1 LITAAFEGLA
11 LGASL
16 IIAIGAQ
23 NAYVIRQGVKGEH
36 VFAVAMVCALVDIA
50 LISIGAAGVGTLIAQ
65 SPTLRT
71 GAAWGGA
78 VFLAVFGLMSVRA
91 AISAKPG
98 VWDKAE
104 QGANERG
111 TDTARLKAA
120 VLAAVAFSLLNPH
133 VYLDT
138 VIVLGGI
145 AAQYEVEERVY
156 FALGAMSAS
165 LIWFFGIGYGATRVA
180 PYFRTVRGARVLE
193 IIIATIM
200 FVLATS
206 LVMGELQG

>member
-1 LITAAFEGLA
+1 
-11 LGASL
+11 
-16 IIAIGAQ
+16 
-23 NAYVIRQGVKGEH
+23 
-36 VFAVAMVCALVDIA
+36 
-50 LISIGAAGVGTLIAQ
+50 
-65 SPTLRT
+65 
-71 GAAWGGA
+71 
-78 VFLAVFGLMSVRA
+78 LMSVRA